1 MPGQNARLAFTGS
14 GGERVSLAL
23 SAGSMGLAKVSLL
36 APDGSTLVSGTYG
49 NSGFIDVRTLPTSG
63 GYAIVVDPSG
73 AAVGSLTLTL
83 YDVPAD
89 PAYTI
94 SPGGAPVTVSTGV
107 PGQNARLA
115 FTGSGG
121 QQLTLKLSA
130 VTMAS
135 AKISILN
142 PDGTTLVAP
151 RAFGTAGITVTA
163 TLPLTGTYT
172 IAIDPQSSYTGS
184 ATLTLT

>member
-1 MPGQNARLAFTGS
+1 SGGYAIVVDPSGAAVGSLTLTLYDVPADPAYTISPGRAPAPVTTRVPGQNARLAFTGS

-49 NSGFIDVRTLPTSG
+49 IRSFPARRSSDLSG

-89 PAYTI
+89 PAY
-94 SPGGAPVTVSTGV
+94 
-107 PGQNARLA
+107 
-115 FTGSGG
+115 
-121 QQLTLKLSA
+121 
-130 VTMAS
+130 
-135 AKISILN
+135 
-142 PDGTTLVAP
+142 
-151 RAFGTAGITVTA
+151 
-163 TLPLTGTYT
+163 
-172 IAIDPQSSYTGS
+172 
-184 ATLTLT
+184 

>member
-1 MPGQNARLAFTGS
+1 
-14 GGERVSLAL
+14 VW
-23 SAGSMGLAKVSLL
+23 LL
-36 APDGSTLVSGTYG
+36 APDGSCLVSGTYG
-49 NSGFIDVRTLPTSG
+49 MGGFVDVRTLPTSS

-121 QQLTLKLSA
+121 ERVSLALRA
-130 VTMAS
+130 
-135 AKISILN
+135 
-142 PDGTTLVAP
+142 GTTRLGKPAMLAP
-151 RAFGTAGITVTA
+151 RSS
-163 TLPLTGTYT
+163 TLVSGTYGNKGWG
-172 IAIDPQSSYTGS
+172 DV
-184 ATLTLT
+184 